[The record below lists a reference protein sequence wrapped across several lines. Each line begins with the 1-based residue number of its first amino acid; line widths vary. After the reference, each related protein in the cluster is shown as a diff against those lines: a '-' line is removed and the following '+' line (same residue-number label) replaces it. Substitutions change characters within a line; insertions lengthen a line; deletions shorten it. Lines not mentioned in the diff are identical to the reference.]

1 MVETC
6 SRQLGFSVREICAT
20 LELARSTFYRKP
32 KLPNSDRIAL
42 EKAVILCFNKHI
54 DRYGRRRIKADL
66 ESEGIDATEYIIS
79 SILKENGLFAKG
91 GRDPKKGKKT
101 PKPTEEQYRAEM
113 LIPDET
119 YAALANGIWHSDI
132 TELRYGRS
140 KKLYVC
146 AILDFATRRI
156 VGHCIAKRQ
165 TQDIVREAFL
175 MAVGR
180 NPKRPEGAIFHS
192 DRGCQ
197 YTAKRTKE
205 LVEAHGF
212 RVSMSRPRK
221 PNDNQP
227 IESFW
232 KTLKT
237 ELTDISNL
245 NFEEARME
253 IVKYIETYYN
263 SRRRHSSIGYM
274 TPNDKFTVLSVQ

>member
-1 MVETC
+1 
-6 SRQLGFSVREICAT
+6 
-20 LELARSTFYRKP
+20 
-32 KLPNSDRIAL
+32 
-42 EKAVILCFNKHI
+42 
-54 DRYGRRRIKADL
+54 
-66 ESEGIDATEYIIS
+66 
-79 SILKENGLFAKG
+79 
-91 GRDPKKGKKT
+91 
-101 PKPTEEQYRAEM
+101 
-113 LIPDET
+113 
-119 YAALANGIWHSDI
+119 
-132 TELRYGRS
+132 
-140 KKLYVC
+140 
-146 AILDFATRRI
+146 
-156 VGHCIAKRQ
+156 
-165 TQDIVREAFL
+165 
-175 MAVGR
+175 MAVGK
-180 NPKRPEGAIFHS
+180 NPNRPEGAIFHS

-245 NFEEARME
+245 DFEEARME